1 MKSIKY
7 IVAIILFSCSFTS
20 YSQNKKSKKNS
31 NKYTTLYCQ
40 KKNATTGKSTLEK
53 LVVDKELLAI
63 LKEGKIKGMQYQL
76 KDKGYD
82 VDITGCLDKKTI
94 KAWDEN
100 KINEKKAKKIAKKKR
115 RNKHKK

>member
-1 MKSIKY
+1 MKNIKY
-7 IVAIILFSCSFTS
+7 IIAIILFSCFFTS
-20 YSQNKKSKKNS
+20 YSQNKNSRKKSKDYVTYMCMKIDTMG
-31 NKYTTLYCQ
+31 KTIWE
-40 KKNATTGKSTLEK
+40 KK
-53 LVVDKELLAI
+53 VIDKKLLA
-63 LKEGKIKGMQYQL
+63 LQKEGKLEGIQYQL

-115 RNKHKK
+115 RIKHKK